1 MAAETKA
8 GTLRI
13 IGEELEALR
22 KRIIANHEAAGQVAS
37 GRTKGSLKVEMSE
50 DGGVLWGRQAFAVL
64 ETGRGPG
71 KVPKGF
77 YKIIRQ
83 WVEDKGIQVKK
94 PDSFAYLVA
103 RKIAKEGTELYRNR
117 KHGGSCFFDLSFYTQ
132 SYFDEYR
139 EVDYKSTHAEDSKL
153 GRLFSIELDMY
164 NESGTLENSFQFNVF
179 ILWGASKVGEQY
191 NGSRVLTWFK
201 NYPFSVGLYSAT
213 SGNVKVTIDGSE
225 SSPIAL
231 SGQNAWNIILAG
243 IDASDRVEF
252 YLPGSNTAASVFD
265 HTFDFTF
272 RGLLNM
278 ATKITCK
285 VDNSDCG
292 IYLRW
297 INRHGM
303 WCYWLFMQGD
313 ETSQVSN
320 DGEFIR
326 NNMQD
331 YSYKNGYHGGSGR
344 KQRKMEETTLP
355 VCAPLID
362 SITYDFL
369 YQMATSPVVD
379 MFMGYDDN
387 GNARWM
393 AVNVSVGNFVKQRV
407 SLQDF
412 EANIIL
418 PETNVQSL

>member
-1 MAAETKA
+1 MECGVT
-8 GTLRI
+8 GY
-13 IGEELEALR
+13 
-22 KRIIANHEAAGQVAS
+22 S
-37 GRTKGSLKVEMSE
+37 CKG
-50 DGGVLWGRQAFAVL
+50 
-64 ETGRGPG
+64 
-71 KVPKGF
+71 
-77 YKIIRQ
+77 
-83 WVEDKGIQVKK
+83 
-94 PDSFAYLVA
+94 
-103 RKIAKEGTELYRNR
+103 N
-117 KHGGSCFFDLSFYTQ
+117 
-132 SYFDEYR
+132 
-139 EVDYKSTHAEDSKL
+139 
-153 GRLFSIELDMY
+153 
-164 NESGTLENSFQFNVF
+164 
-179 ILWGASKVGEQY
+179 
-191 NGSRVLTWFK
+191 
-201 NYPFSVGLYSAT
+201 
-213 SGNVKVTIDGSE
+213 
-225 SSPIAL
+225 
-231 SGQNAWNIILAG
+231 
-243 IDASDRVEF
+243 
-252 YLPGSNTAASVFD
+252 
-265 HTFDFTF
+265 
-272 RGLLNM
+272 
-278 ATKITCK
+278 
-285 VDNSDCG
+285 
-292 IYLRW
+292 
-297 INRHGM
+297 
-303 WCYWLFMQGD
+303 

>member
-1 MAAETKA
+1 M
-8 GTLRI
+8 L
-13 IGEELEALR
+13 
-22 KRIIANHEAAGQVAS
+22 Q
-37 GRTKGSLKVEMSE
+37 
-50 DGGVLWGRQAFAVL
+50 
-64 ETGRGPG
+64 TG
-71 KVPKGF
+71 
-77 YKIIRQ
+77 
-83 WVEDKGIQVKK
+83 
-94 PDSFAYLVA
+94 
-103 RKIAKEGTELYRNR
+103 
-117 KHGGSCFFDLSFYTQ
+117 
-132 SYFDEYR
+132 
-139 EVDYKSTHAEDSKL
+139 
-153 GRLFSIELDMY
+153 
-164 NESGTLENSFQFNVF
+164 
-179 ILWGASKVGEQY
+179 
-191 NGSRVLTWFK
+191 
-201 NYPFSVGLYSAT
+201 
-213 SGNVKVTIDGSE
+213 
-225 SSPIAL
+225 
-231 SGQNAWNIILAG
+231 WN
-243 IDASDRVEF
+243 F

-303 WCYWLFMQGD
+303 WCYWLFMQGN

>member
-1 MAAETKA
+1 MRTHTIDNTTIEYPDQI
-8 GTLRI
+8 GFCFNPVI
-13 IGEELEALR
+13 INIL
-22 KRIIANHEAAGQVAS
+22 
-37 GRTKGSLKVEMSE
+37 
-50 DGGVLWGRQAFAVL
+50 GGNYQSVTATVTDTTTATSDR
-64 ETGRGPG
+64 E
-71 KVPKGF
+71 
-77 YKIIRQ
+77 
-83 WVEDKGIQVKK
+83 
-94 PDSFAYLVA
+94 
-103 RKIAKEGTELYRNR
+103 NR
-117 KHGGSCFFDLSFYTQ
+117 ATFGGSCFFDLSFYTQ

-139 EVDYKSTHAEDSKL
+139 EVNYKSTHAEDSKL

>member
-1 MAAETKA
+1 MT
-8 GTLRI
+8 TV
-13 IGEELEALR
+13 EELQSMT
-22 KRIIANHEAAGQVAS
+22 HEDLVRRVQELEQD
-37 GRTKGSLKVEMSE
+37 LKE
-50 DGGVLWGRQAFAVL
+50 
-64 ETGRGPG
+64 
-71 KVPKGF
+71 
-77 YKIIRQ
+77 
-83 WVEDKGIQVKK
+83 VKEQSDMWF
-94 PDSFAYLVA
+94 DSFTRLQA
-103 RKIAKEGTELYRNR
+103 R
-117 KHGGSCFFDLSFYTQ
+117 H
-132 SYFDEYR
+132 
-139 EVDYKSTHAEDSKL
+139 
-153 GRLFSIELDMY
+153 
-164 NESGTLENSFQFNVF
+164 
-179 ILWGASKVGEQY
+179 
-191 NGSRVLTWFK
+191 
-201 NYPFSVGLYSAT
+201 
-213 SGNVKVTIDGSE
+213 E
-225 SSPIAL
+225 SSINAL
-231 SGQNAWNIILAG
+231 DILAG